1 MCNLKIP
8 KTPNEILHEVRIIA
22 YTLFLV
28 NEESDFNTFI
38 EEWIRMNPVYHYD
51 QKTGKH
57 ITTYHN
63 WCHMGHATVLAYQ
76 FASYK
81 NLSVYD
87 QTVLFFATMFHDFS
101 HSFGELSDNENIQRA
116 LIEFE
121 KYITTND
128 FCRYY
133 YESNTLNS
141 LYLRSS
147 FVRDVFDTIM
157 VTEYP
162 FIHEAKT
169 ETQKIMRDVDLT
181 MSLSPI
187 NIFADGLTN
196 ETKHRFGQ
204 LTRKT
209 MAEFALQQH
218 FYYPEFKKLVEDILP
233 SLED

>member
-1 MCNLKIP
+1 MCNLRIP
-8 KTPNEILHEVRIIA
+8 KTPKEILHEVRIIA

-38 EEWIRMNPVYHYD
+38 DEWIRMNPVYNYD
-51 QKTGKH
+51 KKSDSYLM
-57 ITTYHN
+57 TYHN
-63 WCHMGHATVLAYQ
+63 WYHMGHVTVLANQ

-101 HSFGELSDNENIQRA
+101 HSFGELSDKENINRA
-116 LIEFE
+116 LVEFE
-121 KYITTND
+121 KYITTNE
-128 FCRYY
+128 FCRYF

-147 FVRDVFDTIM
+147 FVRDVFDTII

-169 ETQKIMRDVDLT
+169 ETQKIMRDIDLT

-187 NIFADGLTN
+187 PVFGEGLTN
-196 ETKHRFGQ
+196 ETHKKFGN
-204 LTRKT
+204 LSRKT

-218 FYYPEFKKLVEDILP
+218 FYYPEIRKYIEDILP
-233 SLED
+233 TL